1 MGIYEER
8 AGRLPRAR
16 RVRPDGDDA
25 FVRDTEPLRREM
37 LAHCYRMLGSVDD
50 AEDVVQETYLRA
62 WRSYDAFEGRSS
74 VRTWLYRIATNV
86 CLTALERSGRR
97 MLPSGL
103 GAPHPDPQAPPELAG
118 PGVRWLQPIP
128 DSLVAPDGAD
138 PAAVVAAREGLR
150 LALIASLQYLPG
162 KQRAVLI
169 LRDVLAFPATE
180 VAGILGLSVTAVKSS
195 LQRARGRL
203 RELSLTAEDVT
214 EPASPDARAV
224 LDQYIAAFHDAD
236 AVALQRLLRHDAQ
249 MESTPIGTWFK
260 GSKTC
265 VPFLRNWVLGA
276 PGDWRML
283 PTSANGQP
291 AAVGY
296 RRDADGTGRAYGVVV
311 LAVTGT
317 GISRIVSFG
326 DPGLALL
333 FGFPATLPG
342 WGKETPVS

>member
-1 MGIYEER
+1 MQSEP
-8 AGRLPRAR
+8 L
-16 RVRPDGDDA
+16 DGDEA
-25 FVRDTEPLRREM
+25 FVRATEPFRREM

-62 WRSYDAFEGRSS
+62 WRSYGAFEGRSS
-74 VRTWLYRIATNV
+74 VRTWLYRIATNA
-86 CLTALERSGRR
+86 CLTALGRSGRR
-97 MLPSGL
+97 VLPSGL
-103 GAPHPDPQAPPELAG
+103 GGPEPDPRAAPEPAA

-128 DSLVAPDGAD
+128 DALVTPDGAD
-138 PAAVVAAREGLR
+138 PAAIVAAREGLR

-162 KQRAVLI
+162 PQRAVLI

-180 VAGILGLSVTAVKSS
+180 VAGMLGLSVTAVKSS

-203 RELSLTAEDVT
+203 RELSLAADDVA
-214 EPASPDARAV
+214 EPASPRARAV
-224 LDQYIAAFHDAD
+224 LDQYIAAFQDAD
-236 AVALQRLLRHDAQ
+236 ATALQRLLRHDAQ
-249 MESTPIGTWFK
+249 MEAPPVRSWFE
-260 GSKTC
+260 GSATC

-296 RRDADGTGRAYGVVV
+296 RRGADGARHAYGVVV
-311 LAVTGT
+311 LAVTRT

-326 DPGLALL
+326 DPALASR
-333 FGFPATLPG
+333 FGCPATWPADQPG
-342 WGKETPVS
+342 